1 MSNNTFLL
9 AQVDTGVPATTTS
22 TTTASPS
29 TGKDGKAQAPGGFFN
44 LSMALPILL
53 IVVFYFFLIRPQQ
66 KKEKERKAKLKE
78 LKKGDKVVTRGGL
91 WAVIVGLRPEEG
103 VAVIKIAENT
113 KVEVSINAIEVVN
126 PSPDDKEVI
135 K

>member
-1 MSNNTFLL
+1 MNNTQSFLI
-9 AQVDTGVPATTTS
+9 AQVDTGAATATTQ
-22 TTTASPS
+22 TTATAAP
-29 TGKDGKAQAPGGFFN
+29 GAKGNAPGGIFN
-44 LSMALPILL
+44 FSMALPILI

-66 KKEKERKAKLKE
+66 KKEKDRKAKLKE

-91 WAVIVGLRPEEG
+91 WGVIIGLKEDQG
-103 VAVIKIAENT
+103 VAVLKIAETT

-126 PSPDDKEVI
+126 PSPDEKEVI